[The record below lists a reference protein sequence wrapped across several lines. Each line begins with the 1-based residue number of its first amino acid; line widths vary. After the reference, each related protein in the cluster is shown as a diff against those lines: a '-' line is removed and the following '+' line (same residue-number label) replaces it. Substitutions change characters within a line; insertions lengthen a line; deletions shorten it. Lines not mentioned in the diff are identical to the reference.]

1 MSKLRFAVLVVAMLP
16 VVVAGAPVAAL
27 AQGPTDE
34 QRAACQAD
42 FDRLCAGVVPGD
54 GRVIACLTRQ
64 YAQLSSA
71 CKKVMDANK
80 KE

>member
-1 MSKLRFAVLVVAMLP
+1 MSKLTFAVLVVALLP
-16 VVVAGAPVAAL
+16 VVAGAPVEAL

-42 FDRLCAGVVPGD
+42 FDRLCAGVVPGG
-54 GRVIACLTRQ
+54 GRVIACLSRQ

-80 KE
+80 KQ